1 MRRRAQSGQ
10 QPRGAAST
18 TPNPLPAPS
27 PRPSPAR
34 APSPS
39 SPRFPLQSSPGS
51 PTPPALYRWAA
62 RGETQERPDDHK
74 PTYRLRVYG
83 VEDPL
88 QTPRQCSRAPST
100 GVLQGQ
106 PELTSQ
112 LALSDTGI
120 KSTTRGC
127 RSLPPLPRGTRP
139 TPGLLFGWATC
150 PRGRTGPGSPPSRQ
164 ATPTQQ
170 PAPCLGP
177 QPPGSARPS
186 PPPLPPSAG
195 RCPHSLPAGH
205 PLPSS
210 YPPPPLPG
218 VPELPRTRTPQLQM
232 QGLGMKD

>member
-100 GVLQGQ
+100 GVLQGR

-127 RSLPPLPRGTRP
+127 RSLPPPTKRDKAHPGTALRVGHLSQRPHRPWLTTVLASNPHPTASPLPRATASRISTAFTPASATLSWPVPPFPAGWAPPPQLLPSP
-139 TPGLLFGWATC
+139 TP
-150 PRGRTGPGSPPSRQ
+150 
-164 ATPTQQ
+164 
-170 PAPCLGP
+170 
-177 QPPGSARPS
+177 ARRP
-186 PPPLPPSAG
+186 
-195 RCPHSLPAGH
+195 
-205 PLPSS
+205 
-210 YPPPPLPG
+210 
-218 VPELPRTRTPQLQM
+218 
-232 QGLGMKD
+232 